1 MELHDLCH
9 RQYENDPI
17 FDICSLL
24 SFPDKYERNWKKS
37 MENVQISVTSYPQ
50 TEKMTYVGS
59 RSCVFVERRNGSLR
73 IWE

>member
-24 SFPDKYERNWKKS
+24 SFPDKYERNWK
-37 MENVQISVTSYPQ
+37 NRW
-50 TEKMTYVGS
+50 KMYK
-59 RSCVFVERRNGSLR
+59 LA
-73 IWE
+73 

>member
-24 SFPDKYERNWKKS
+24 SSPDKYERNWK
-37 MENVQISVTSYPQ
+37 NRW
-50 TEKMTYVGS
+50 KMYK
-59 RSCVFVERRNGSLR
+59 
-73 IWE
+73 